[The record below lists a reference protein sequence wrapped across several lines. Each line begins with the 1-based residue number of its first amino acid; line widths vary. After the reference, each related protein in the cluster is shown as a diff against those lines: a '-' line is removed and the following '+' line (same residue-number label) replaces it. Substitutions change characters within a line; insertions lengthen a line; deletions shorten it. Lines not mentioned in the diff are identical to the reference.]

1 MPFLDCRGLVKD
13 YPGKRAVD
21 GVDYTVER
29 GEIVGLLG
37 PNGAGKTTSFR
48 MTCGLVTPTKGQ
60 VLLDGTDVTNWPLYR
75 RARMGLGYL
84 PQDDSVFG
92 KLTVAQ
98 NLQVVLEYLGIKRSE
113 RKQRIHE
120 LLDQFGIAD
129 RHAQVASTL
138 SGGERRRLEIAR
150 CLASRPSLIL
160 LDEPFAG
167 VDPVTINSIQNIIVR
182 LREQGISILLTD
194 HREQETFGS
203 DRPGLRHLP
212 GQRGWSAEHQG
223 ERGCPTAGPR
233 RSTSDSRI
241 RRKRTSPRD
250 AEGANRRQSQ
260 KESVSRTTNTIPM
273 KIMIVR
279 NMRPARERIFEGS
292 S

>member
-1 MPFLDCRGLVKD
+1 MPLLDCRGLVKD

-48 MTCGLVTPTKGQ
+48 MTCGLGTPTKGQ

-194 HREQETFGS
+194 HREQETLGVTDRAYVISQGKVLVSGTPSEVLS
-203 DRPGLRHLP
+203 DRRAQEVYF
-212 GQRGWSAEHQG
+212 GQQDPSE
-223 ERGCPTAGPR
+223 
-233 RSTSDSRI
+233 
-241 RRKRTSPRD
+241 
-250 AEGANRRQSQ
+250 
-260 KESVSRTTNTIPM
+260 TNL
-273 KIMIVR
+273 
-279 NMRPARERIFEGS
+279 AA
-292 S
+292 

>member
-1 MPFLDCRGLVKD
+1 MPLLDCRGLVKD

-129 RHAQVASTL
+129 RHAQIASTL

-150 CLASRPSLIL
+150 CLASRPNVIL

-167 VDPVTINSIQNIIVR
+167 IDPVTIITIQDIIEK

-194 HREQETFGS
+194 HREKETLGVT
-203 DRPGLRHLP
+203 DR
-212 GQRGWSAEHQG
+212 AYVVHQG
-223 ERGCPTAGPR
+223 KVLVSGTPDDVLA
-233 RSTSDSRI
+233 D
-241 RRKRTSPRD
+241 KRAQEVYFGRQEET
-250 AEGANRRQSQ
+250 GA
-260 KESVSRTTNTIPM
+260 
-273 KIMIVR
+273 
-279 NMRPARERIFEGS
+279 AFAA
-292 S
+292 

>member
-1 MPFLDCRGLVKD
+1 MPLLDCRGLVKD

-48 MTCGLVTPTKGQ
+48 MTCGLVTPTKRQ
-60 VLLDGTDVTNWPLYR
+60 VLLDGTDVTNWPLFR

-167 VDPVTINSIQNIIVR
+167 VDPVTINSIQNIIVS

-194 HREQETFGS
+194 HREQETLGVTDRAYVISQGKVLVSGTPSEVLS
-203 DRPGLRHLP
+203 DRRAQEVYF
-212 GQRGWSAEHQG
+212 GQQDPSE
-223 ERGCPTAGPR
+223 
-233 RSTSDSRI
+233 
-241 RRKRTSPRD
+241 
-250 AEGANRRQSQ
+250 
-260 KESVSRTTNTIPM
+260 TNL
-273 KIMIVR
+273 
-279 NMRPARERIFEGS
+279 AA
-292 S
+292 

>member
-1 MPFLDCRGLVKD
+1 MPLLDGRGLVKD

-21 GVDYTVER
+21 GGDYTVER

-194 HREQETFGS
+194 HREQETLGVTDRAYVISQGKVLVSGTPSEVLS
-203 DRPGLRHLP
+203 DRRAQEVYF
-212 GQRGWSAEHQG
+212 GQQDPSE
-223 ERGCPTAGPR
+223 
-233 RSTSDSRI
+233 
-241 RRKRTSPRD
+241 
-250 AEGANRRQSQ
+250 
-260 KESVSRTTNTIPM
+260 TNL
-273 KIMIVR
+273 
-279 NMRPARERIFEGS
+279 AA
-292 S
+292 

>member
-1 MPFLDCRGLVKD
+1 MPLLDCRGLVKD

-60 VLLDGTDVTNWPLYR
+60 VLLDGTDVTNWPLFR

-129 RHAQVASTL
+129 RHAQIASTL

-194 HREQETFGS
+194 HREQETLGVTDRAYVISQGKVLVSGTPSKVLS
-203 DRPGLRHLP
+203 DRRAQEVYF
-212 GQRGWSAEHQG
+212 GQQDPSE
-223 ERGCPTAGPR
+223 
-233 RSTSDSRI
+233 
-241 RRKRTSPRD
+241 
-250 AEGANRRQSQ
+250 
-260 KESVSRTTNTIPM
+260 TNL
-273 KIMIVR
+273 
-279 NMRPARERIFEGS
+279 AA
-292 S
+292 

>member
-1 MPFLDCRGLVKD
+1 MPLLDCRGLVKD

-129 RHAQVASTL
+129 RHAQIASTL

-194 HREQETFGS
+194 HREQETLGVTARAYVISQGKVLVSGTPSEVLS
-203 DRPGLRHLP
+203 DRRAQEVYF
-212 GQRGWSAEHQG
+212 GQQ
-223 ERGCPTAGPR
+223 
-233 RSTSDSRI
+233 DS
-241 RRKRTSPRD
+241 S
-250 AEGANRRQSQ
+250 E
-260 KESVSRTTNTIPM
+260 TNL
-273 KIMIVR
+273 
-279 NMRPARERIFEGS
+279 AA
-292 S
+292 

>member
-1 MPFLDCRGLVKD
+1 MPLLDCRGLVKD

-60 VLLDGTDVTNWPLYR
+60 VLLDGTDVTNWPLFR

-129 RHAQVASTL
+129 RHAQIASTL

-194 HREQETFGS
+194 HREQEPLGVTDRAYVISQGKVLVSGTPSEVLS
-203 DRPGLRHLP
+203 DRRAQEVYF
-212 GQRGWSAEHQG
+212 GQQDPSE
-223 ERGCPTAGPR
+223 
-233 RSTSDSRI
+233 
-241 RRKRTSPRD
+241 
-250 AEGANRRQSQ
+250 
-260 KESVSRTTNTIPM
+260 TNL
-273 KIMIVR
+273 
-279 NMRPARERIFEGS
+279 AA
-292 S
+292 

>member
-1 MPFLDCRGLVKD
+1 MPLLDCRGLVKD

-60 VLLDGTDVTNWPLYR
+60 VLLDGTDVTNWPLFR

-194 HREQETFGS
+194 HREQETLGVTDRAYVISQGKVLVSGTPSEVLS
-203 DRPGLRHLP
+203 DRRAQEVYF
-212 GQRGWSAEHQG
+212 GQQDPSE
-223 ERGCPTAGPR
+223 
-233 RSTSDSRI
+233 
-241 RRKRTSPRD
+241 
-250 AEGANRRQSQ
+250 
-260 KESVSRTTNTIPM
+260 TNL
-273 KIMIVR
+273 
-279 NMRPARERIFEGS
+279 AA
-292 S
+292 

>member
-1 MPFLDCRGLVKD
+1 MPLLDCRGLVKD

-194 HREQETFGS
+194 HREQETLGVTDRAYVISQGKVLVSGTPGKVLS
-203 DRPGLRHLP
+203 DRRAQEVYF
-212 GQRGWSAEHQG
+212 GQQD
-223 ERGCPTAGPR
+223 P
-233 RSTSDSRI
+233 SD
-241 RRKRTSPRD
+241 
-250 AEGANRRQSQ
+250 
-260 KESVSRTTNTIPM
+260 TNL
-273 KIMIVR
+273 
-279 NMRPARERIFEGS
+279 AA
-292 S
+292 